1 MIKKYRT
8 FLENLK
14 VKNITKEDI
23 IQCIKSTG
31 KVIATIIKNFPD
43 NVPDEPLRPV
53 SIDEDGLVTVDFE
66 GKEYEVELRNIE
78 KCDF

>member
-1 MIKKYRT
+1 MIKKYKT

-23 IQCIKSTG
+23 IQCIKSNG
-31 KVIATIIKNFPD
+31 KVFATIIKNFPEND
-43 NVPDEPLRPV
+43 PELALRPV
-53 SIDEDGLVTVDFE
+53 SIDDDGLVTVDFE